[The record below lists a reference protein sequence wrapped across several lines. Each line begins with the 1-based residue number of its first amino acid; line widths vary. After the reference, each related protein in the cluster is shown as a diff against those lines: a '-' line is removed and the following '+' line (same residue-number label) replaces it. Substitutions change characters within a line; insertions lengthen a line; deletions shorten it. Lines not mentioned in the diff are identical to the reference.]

1 MDVSPKNV
9 SRCGL
14 EGSIWMRR
22 AKGASFCQV
31 EITIPVNRS
40 TPWRTSGSHA
50 CSGASPIFRA
60 SARVTRITAIGLG
73 AW

>member
-1 MDVSPKNV
+1 M
-9 SRCGL
+9 
-14 EGSIWMRR
+14 
-22 AKGASFCQV
+22 

-50 CSGASPIFRA
+50 CNGANPILRA
-60 SARVTRITAIGLG
+60 KARVTKITAMGLD